1 MKWQAVFLDFDG
13 VIIDSVDIKTN
24 AFAEMFRP
32 YGSDIEAKVV
42 EYHLA
47 HGGVSR
53 FEKFKYYYERLL
65 NRSIDETQIQQLG
78 NQFSEL
84 VLIKVLEAPFVDG
97 AFETLMK
104 LKALNIPTYLVTGTP
119 QEEIQ
124 YILKMRGLEDF
135 FSGVYGAPAKKE
147 HIVHSIIKQSH
158 YSPDAC
164 LYVGDALTDY
174 SAAQQNGLHFS
185 GIVPCGAKSLFPD
198 SIKVSSKVTIEL

>member
-13 VIIDSVDIKTN
+13 VIIDSVDIKTE
-24 AFAEMFRP
+24 AFAEMFRQ
-32 YGSDIEAKVV
+32 YGPDIEAKVV

-65 NRSIDETQIQQLG
+65 HKSIDEDQLQQLG

-124 YILKMRGLEDF
+124 YILKKRGLEDF
-135 FSGVYGAPAKKE
+135 FSGVYGAPRKKV
-147 HIVHSIIKQSH
+147 HIVNSVINQSH

-164 LYVGDALTDY
+164 LYIGDALTDF
-174 SAAQQNGLHFS
+174 SAAQQNGLYFL
-185 GIVPCGAKSLFPD
+185 GIVPCGGKLLFPD
-198 SIKVSSKVTIEL
+198 GVKVSSKVTIEV